1 MQPLLA
7 RSGHDHVIRRFA
19 LTLSLLFALVFA
31 GCASLPSDVNRP
43 VSQALQAPQDTA
55 LGRQFSEHAAAI
67 GARHDS
73 GFRLLGGTEA
83 AYTSRLSLVDAAQKT
98 LDLQYYAILVDQSTE
113 QFVLRLREAAARGV
127 RIRILLDDFNTT
139 GANAQFLRLAFEPNI
154 EMRLFNPLPGSRR
167 SMLGRLIGS
176 LGRIEQAQRRMH
188 NKMFIADN
196 TLGITGGRNLGDAYF
211 GQGTKSNFID
221 LDVLAAG
228 RIVQR
233 MSASFDAYWNNDLA
247 YPVQSLLSP
256 DEIDALRP
264 EPRSGQMI
272 PAALHPDAQHSAPP
286 APAPLTSP
294 LDLSPARLT
303 WAPSLLLV
311 DKADKIAAEEVG
323 TEDTVVDGLLRLMER
338 TRRDLFIVSPYFVP
352 GNAMMDVFAKLRQSG
367 VRIRVLTNSLAATDA
382 ALAHVGYARYRK
394 RLLEMGVELYEMR
407 AEQQGNGSA
416 LSTGST
422 LRSLASQG
430 SESSNLQSSGVT
442 GSVMASRASLH
453 AKTLVFD
460 ESLLVVGSMNLD
472 LRSQLQNSEAALLIR
487 SATLARQA
495 LEMATPVLQE
505 DAYRLALDDG
515 QLVWHAPD
523 GHTIRGPGE
532 PGAGTGLQLML
543 KLVGPFAP
551 DEML

>member
-7 RSGHDHVIRRFA
+7 RTGHDHVVRRLA
-19 LTLSLLFALVFA
+19 LMASFLFAVLLA
-31 GCASLPSDVNRP
+31 GCASLPADVDRP
-43 VSQALQAPQDTA
+43 VSQALQDPQETA
-55 LGRQFSEHAAAI
+55 LGRQFSAHAATI
-67 GARHDS
+67 GTRHDS

-83 AYTSRLSLVDAAQKT
+83 AYTSRLALVDAAQKT
-98 LDLQYYAILVDQSTE
+98 LDLQYYAILVDHSTE
-113 QFVLRLREAAARGV
+113 QFVLRLRDAATRGV

-167 SMLGRLIGS
+167 SLLGRLIGS
-176 LGRIEQAQRRMH
+176 LGNIEQAQRRMH

-211 GQGTKSNFID
+211 GQGTDSNFID

-228 RIVQR
+228 RIVHR

-264 EPRSGQMI
+264 PPRSGQVI
-272 PAALHPDAQHSAPP
+272 PAALQPDAAHSAPP
-286 APAPLTSP
+286 APTPLVSP
-294 LDLSPARLT
+294 LDLSPGLLT

-338 TRRDLFIVSPYFVP
+338 THRDLFIVSPYFVP
-352 GNAMMDVFAKLRQSG
+352 GDAMMDVFAKLRQSG

-382 ALAHVGYARYRK
+382 PLAHVGYSRYRK

-407 AEQQGNGSA
+407 ADQQSGTSPM
-416 LSTGST
+416 STGST
-422 LRSLASQG
+422 LRRVASQG
-430 SESSNLQSSGVT
+430 SESSSLQPKGVT

-472 LRSQLQNSEAALLIR
+472 LRSQLQNSEVALLIR
-487 SATLARQA
+487 SPTLARQA
-495 LEMATPVLQE
+495 LEMAAPVLQE
-505 DAYRLALDDG
+505 DAYRLALDHG

-523 GHTIRGPGE
+523 GHTISGPGE

-543 KLVGPFAP
+543 RLVGPLAP